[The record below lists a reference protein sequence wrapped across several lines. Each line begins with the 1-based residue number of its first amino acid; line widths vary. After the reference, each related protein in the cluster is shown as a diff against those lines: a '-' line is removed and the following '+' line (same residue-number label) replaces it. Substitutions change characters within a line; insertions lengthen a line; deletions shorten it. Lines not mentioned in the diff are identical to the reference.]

1 MAGIHTRAGRVVV
14 IWLLS
19 LLAAVVCF
27 GFLHSSGVVDN
38 GVVQVGGAFA
48 GFLVTVLTLDRVW
61 GPDALQAEAQR
72 AGSDFTYEE
81 VLKALD
87 LRRASPTADEQLAP
101 LTDYYRVR
109 RLGAARELH
118 LHYATT
124 ADGITW
130 QGSATHPTS
139 ATWRPVSVSHVGPD
153 RQQLRHEY
161 EVDLS
166 LGDLAPGQVTPVI
179 TNVVYRNA
187 FRRSDG
193 EWFETHL
200 EQPTGRLTMIML
212 APDDMRVTAAT
223 AGLSVGLGQLRTTPE
238 EPAVLQDGSVVY
250 WATDDPVLGARYALR
265 WTWVPR
271 AATGEPR
278 VLSAAAVDHGVP
290 VGPPAVPATGPAR
303 PADAAVP
310 AQRSTAQDG

>member
-1 MAGIHTRAGRVVV
+1 MVDVRTRAGKVVV

-38 GVVQVGGAFA
+38 GVVQLGGAFA
-48 GFLVTVLTLDRVW
+48 GFLVTVVTLNRVW
-61 GPDALQAEAQR
+61 GADPLQAEAER
-72 AGSDFTYEE
+72 TGSDFTYEE

-87 LRRASPTADEQLAP
+87 LRRASPSSAEQLAP

-109 RLGAARELH
+109 RLGAVRELH
-118 LHYATT
+118 MHYATT
-124 ADGITW
+124 ADGISW
-130 QGSATHPTS
+130 QGSSTHPTS
-139 ATWRPVSVSHVGPD
+139 ATWRPVSVSHVGPN
-153 RQQLRHEY
+153 REQLRHEY

-166 LGDLAPGQVTPVI
+166 LGDLAQGQCTPVI

-200 EQPTGRLTMIML
+200 EQPTGRLTMIVL

-223 AGLSVGLGQLRTTPE
+223 AGRSVGLGQLQPSPE
-238 EPAVLQDGSVVY
+238 EPAVLQHGSVVY
-250 WATDDPVLGARYALR
+250 WSVDDPVLGARYALR
-265 WTWVPR
+265 WTWVTR
-271 AATGEPR
+271 
-278 VLSAAAVDHGVP
+278 AAAVE
-290 VGPPAVPATGPAR
+290 PPIQQSTAAPQAVPA
-303 PADAAVP
+303 AASVP
-310 AQRSTAQDG
+310 PPRSTAHDH